1 MPASTI
7 VISQRAGG
15 TSIQFDRGKW
25 SGSSSYVITDS
36 TGAKLT
42 AAGILAD
49 SAVVA
54 KLFPIEYGGS
64 GGAITDQG
72 SYFSGLVTSPTFDL
86 KMVDDGG
93 FVWEATV
100 NFASQTADNGTATQ
114 DNKVERE
121 VGFTSIEYSLGGEPV
136 DVYRVK
142 PTAPANISNPADTDI
157 GGTKVD
163 NGGEPIS
170 IFNNVARVTVR
181 NVKAGRPTPP
191 LSFINKR
198 NNNSY
203 SIGPYSF
210 PADTLLFTGC
220 NITRVGP
227 ATYEIV
233 YSFVY
238 DSLCHLRQI
247 AKKRADNGE
256 VLKAGKTSTCA
267 SPPVLVAEGA
277 NEPSH
282 AVCVYFRQPFQ
293 DVAAFSGIGM
303 TGI

>member
-1 MPASTI
+1 MPTSTI

-25 SGSSSYVITDS
+25 SGSSTYVITDS

-42 AAGILAD
+42 STQILSD
-49 SAVVA
+49 SAVVS
-54 KLFPIEYGGS
+54 KLFPVEYGGT

-72 SYFSGLVTSPTFDL
+72 AYFSGLVTSPAFDL
-86 KMVDDGG
+86 KMVDEGG

-100 NFASQTADNGTATQ
+100 NFASQTADNGTTTQ

-198 NNNSY
+198 NSASFN
-203 SIGPYSF
+203 IGPYSF
-210 PADTLLFTGC
+210 PQDTLLFTGC

-247 AKKRADNGE
+247 AKRSAENGE
-256 VLKAGKTSTCA
+256 VVKGSKTSTCGSTPTA
-267 SPPVLVAEGA
+267 PGA
-277 NEPSH
+277 GEPSH
-282 AVCVYFRQPFQ
+282 AVCVFFRQPFQ

>member
-1 MPASTI
+1 MPSTI
-7 VISQRAGG
+7 SIAQRPGG
-15 TSIQFDRGKW
+15 TTIQFDRGKW
-25 SGSSSYVITDS
+25 SGSASYVIRDT
-36 TGAKLT
+36 TGAALT
-42 AAGILAD
+42 ASTILAD
-49 SAVVA
+49 AAVVS
-54 KLFPIEYGGS
+54 KLFPVEYGGS

-72 SYFSGLVTSPTFDL
+72 GYFSGRVTSPVFDL
-86 KMVDDGG
+86 KMIDDGG
-93 FVWEATV
+93 YVWEATV
-100 NFASQTADNGTATQ
+100 SFASQTADNGTTTQ

-142 PTAPANISNPADTDI
+142 PTAPANMSDPADTDI
-157 GGTKVD
+157 GGTRVD

-191 LSFINKR
+191 LSYINTR
-198 NNNSY
+198 NSASF

-210 PADTLLFTGC
+210 AAHTLLFTGC
-220 NITRVGP
+220 NISRVGP
-227 ATYEIV
+227 ATYEIT

-247 AKKRADNGE
+247 AKRNAENGE
-256 VLKAGKTSTCA
+256 VVKGAKTSVCGVTLIA
-267 SPPVLVAEGA
+267 PADG
-277 NEPSH
+277 EPSH
-282 AVCVYFRQPFQ
+282 AVCVYYRQPFK
-293 DVAAFSGIGM
+293 DTTAFSGIGM